1 MTCWLLTF
9 SVDRLEDRCEYLL
22 KEKKE
27 LHDKNI
33 GVSLYNIHLYNM
45 YSMDHG
51 KITFFAVRL
60 NGTETE
66 RQKNVNFSTTHTV
79 LHMHC
84 IVHIYW

>member
-1 MTCWLLTF
+1 MCSMCWLLTF

-33 GVSLYNIHLYNM
+33 GVSLYIY
-45 YSMDHG
+45 
-51 KITFFAVRL
+51 
-60 NGTETE
+60 
-66 RQKNVNFSTTHTV
+66 TV

-84 IVHIYW
+84 IVRICALLVGVCVFI